1 MKLLNKSENW
11 WLRLT
16 IVLITLVSLSTLSYY
31 NRQITQSMVVKS
43 QSDSTAYYKAKCD
56 TLQNQ
61 VDSLYGE
68 NFELNHWNGIQE
80 LILDELSHS
89 KQKYKDIVND
99 IEKERN
105 SNKYE

>member
-1 MKLLNKSENW
+1 MDQQLRKENW

-16 IVLITLVSLSTLSYY
+16 IVLITIVALSTLAYY
-31 NRQITQSMVVKS
+31 NKQITMVTGKS
-43 QSDSTAYYKAKCD
+43 SSDSTLFYKNKCD

-61 VDSLYGE
+61 VDSLYDE
-68 NFELNHWNGIQE
+68 NFELSHSNGINE
-80 LILDELSHS
+80 LILDELSHHNP
-89 KQKYKDIVND
+89 KYKNIIKD